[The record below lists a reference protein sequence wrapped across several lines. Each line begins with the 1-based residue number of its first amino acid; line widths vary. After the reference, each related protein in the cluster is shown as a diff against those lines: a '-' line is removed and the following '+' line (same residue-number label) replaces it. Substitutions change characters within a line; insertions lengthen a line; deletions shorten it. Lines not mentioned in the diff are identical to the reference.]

1 MKSAQTLLFLLATL
15 VAFAQPIPQTKKV
28 TAKFFPEFD
37 VVINTPAFQKKKGF
51 TTYKELM
58 AFIDQKVTAHPNL
71 LSYQFIGESQKGKQI
86 PMLTLTNSAKSGK
99 KIRVWMQGGLHGDE
113 PASTEGLLH
122 LIDRLLEDEELRKQL
137 DNVVLTIVPM
147 ANIDGYQKQ
156 HRHAANGLDLNRDQ
170 TKLMAPESVYLK
182 QAFTNFQA
190 HVALDFH
197 EYRPYRRDYAQ
208 LSDWGVTG
216 YYDVMFLYSGNLNVP
231 EKLRQFTQTQFV
243 NPAKAVVGQSGL
255 SHSDYF
261 TSDDVHGEMIFT
273 RGSISARSSATNN
286 ALTNCV
292 STLIEVRGVGL
303 GRTSFAR
310 RVTTTY
316 LVALSYLQSATT
328 NAQQVYQT
336 LSEVSETPNTT
347 IVVTSKRPIISD
359 SINFVDISTNER
371 IKLACL
377 VRDAWF
383 ATPNLQRTR
392 PFAYIILPGHEDVM
406 NKLKTLGLE
415 VEILAKAK
423 EISVEGY
430 EITSYK
436 RSTYPYEGVY
446 VQDVECRTIPITS
459 TFPAGSYVVRTNQK
473 NGNLLAEVLEPEASS
488 SLVSFSVIKTQMG
501 QELPVYRI
509 LTEQNP

>member
-1 MKSAQTLLFLLATL
+1 L
-15 VAFAQPIPQTKKV
+15 V
-28 TAKFFPEFD
+28 
-37 VVINTPAFQKKKGF
+37 
-51 TTYKELM
+51 
-58 AFIDQKVTAHPNL
+58 
-71 LSYQFIGESQKGKQI
+71 
-86 PMLTLTNSAKSGK
+86 
-99 KIRVWMQGGLHGDE
+99 
-113 PASTEGLLH
+113 
-122 LIDRLLEDEELRKQL
+122 
-137 DNVVLTIVPM
+137 
-147 ANIDGYQKQ
+147 
-156 HRHAANGLDLNRDQ
+156 
-170 TKLMAPESVYLK
+170 
-182 QAFTNFQA
+182 
-190 HVALDFH
+190 
-197 EYRPYRRDYAQ
+197 
-208 LSDWGVTG
+208 
-216 YYDVMFLYSGNLNVP
+216 
-231 EKLRQFTQTQFV
+231 
-243 NPAKAVVGQSGL
+243 
-255 SHSDYF
+255 
-261 TSDDVHGEMIFT
+261 
-273 RGSISARSSATNN
+273 
-286 ALTNCV
+286 LTNCV